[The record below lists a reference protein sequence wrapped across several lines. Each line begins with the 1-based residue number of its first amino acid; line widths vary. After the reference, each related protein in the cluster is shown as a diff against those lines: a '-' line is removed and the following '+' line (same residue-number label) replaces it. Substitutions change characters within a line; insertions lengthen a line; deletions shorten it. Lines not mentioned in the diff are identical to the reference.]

1 MKMTPE
7 KMERAQALREQGK
20 TYREI
25 GAVIGM
31 DGGSVRY
38 NLDKDAR
45 AAILERN
52 AGCREEKAAYDLEYN
67 AANKEGRADYVKK
80 HKARIEIRD
89 KAYRDN
95 HRAEI
100 AIRNAAYKETHTE
113 ELSLYHADYRAERR
127 EENIAYQK
135 TYREGNK
142 DVLTAKRKIYHD
154 NHKPEDLA
162 RNAKRRALK
171 AGALVGATIAQLA
184 EIKEIYRK
192 AKEEPKVRCY
202 LCGDLIKMGER
213 QVDHIMPL
221 SKGGSHRPSNLAVA
235 CASCNMQKH
244 NKLPEE
250 AGILL

>member
-20 TYREI
+20 TCREI

-31 DGGSVRY
+31 SGGSVRY

-67 AANKEGRADYVKK
+67 AANKDKRAAYVEK
-80 HKARIEIRD
+80 HKERILVRD
-89 KAYRDN
+89 KAYRDD
-95 HRAEI
+95 HREEI

-113 ELSLYHADYRAERR
+113 ELSTYHADYRAGRR
-127 EENIAYQK
+127 EESIAYQK
-135 TYREGNK
+135 TYREENK

-154 NHKPEDLA
+154 SHRSEDLA
-162 RNAKRRALK
+162 RSAKRRALK
-171 AGALVGATIAQLA
+171 AGALVGATIAQKA
-184 EIKEIYRK
+184 EIKAIYKR
-192 AKEEPKVRCY
+192 AKEDPKVRCY

-221 SKGGSHRPSNLAVA
+221 SKGGTHRPSNLAVA
-235 CASCNMQKH
+235 CASCNLKKH
-244 NKLPEE
+244 DKLPEE